1 MASVTDDPASSASC
15 GPLSAEEIAALAAD
29 FPHFEHAFVYGSA
42 LVAPASGSIPM
53 TDLVFAVREAEAWHA
68 LNLEKHAAHYSPLG
82 MLGPRAVAA
91 VQERAGAGVYYNAY
105 VPWRGRRI
113 KYGVVSVS
121 ALLDDLRCWRSLYL
135 AGRMHKPVQTVKSDP
150 LAAEANLASA
160 AAAALLMQP
169 PEGALLRDIC
179 SLSYTGDPRQAS
191 RPSELTA
198 THLETLRRMTPATER
213 LGAFS
218 RPGAPA
224 LRAGGARR
232 DAAALVAVRRCAIG
246 SRGERPGKALRFAVH
261 AAERLYAEAGGAQ
274 EGAARLGEAVR
285 ASLGRLVSRSST
297 PQTVK
302 GFLTGGA
309 VTTAR
314 YVGAKLAKRLVR
326 K

>member
-15 GPLSAEEIAALAAD
+15 GPLSAEEIAALVAD

-53 TDLVFAVREAEAWHA
+53 TDLVFAVREAEVWHA

-150 LAAEANLASA
+150 LVCEAAEARPRHRTCPGRVQDVSEHVSIGGRGEPCIGRRRRA
-160 AAAALLMQP
+160 A
-169 PEGALLRDIC
+169 
-179 SLSYTGDPRQAS
+179 
-191 RPSELTA
+191 
-198 THLETLRRMTPATER
+198 
-213 LGAFS
+213 
-218 RPGAPA
+218 
-224 LRAGGARR
+224 
-232 DAAALVAVRRCAIG
+232 DAAARRGGLADM
-246 SRGERPGKALRFAVH
+246 SRTRP
-261 AAERLYAEAGGAQ
+261 
-274 EGAARLGEAVR
+274 
-285 ASLGRLVSRSST
+285 
-297 PQTVK
+297 
-302 GFLTGGA
+302 
-309 VTTAR
+309 
-314 YVGAKLAKRLVR
+314 
-326 K
+326 